1 MERNYMLL
9 PKNITLPEEISKII
23 TEKEI
28 TELFFYR
35 VKTESLDPLAEFGDV
50 IVVGN
55 LKIIARIELI

>member
-1 MERNYMLL
+1 MLL